1 MGTRVPAGAF
11 FTEAEVVV
19 AAKLLR
25 QEQRRAA
32 EAGATLPAAAR
43 SMLATC
49 DELIEAQVYRAAEQ
63 VAKLAQVHPRHALDA
78 TCDMPGKSEHDDL
91 TTAQAAR
98 TLHPASGSSGASRSV
113 RASNRVAV
121 RPVGRRGGHRLT
133 WQPWSPTAALS
144 SGAA

>member
-1 MGTRVPAGAF
+1 MGIRIPAGAF
-11 FTEAEVVV
+11 FTEPEVAV
-19 AAKLLR
+19 AVKLLR

-78 TCDMPGKSEHDDL
+78 TCDMPEQSEHDDL

-98 TLHPASGSSGASRSV
+98 TLHLSV
-113 RASNRVAV
+113 RQFWRLAQRAGLEPCRSAPG
-121 RPVGRRGGHRLT
+121 RPS
-133 WQPWSPTAALS
+133 WWSRADLAALVTDRGS
-144 SGAA
+144 V